1 MFMTVGPPF
10 GSRRP
15 LAKLLLS
22 ARFVTSRTALKRQIH
37 LKTYTNN
44 NRIKCDDEF
53 ASLKEWASMNVDF
66 WKDKYPAGIAADINP
81 DEYQNIQAVLKQSC
95 QRFAD
100 KPAFSNLGK
109 TITYGELYELS
120 GAFAAYL
127 QQHTDLKPGD
137 RIAVQLP
144 NVLQYPIAVFG
155 AIRAGLIVVNT
166 NPLYTAREME
176 HQFNDSGATALV
188 CLANMAHLA
197 EKVVPKTAVKHVIVT
212 EVGDLLPPLKRLLI
226 NSVIKYVKKMVPA
239 YHLPQAVKFNDVL
252 AKGHGRAVNDA
263 SPVSSDVAVLQY
275 TGGTTGVAKGAML
288 THRNLVANMLQCK
301 ALMGSNLN
309 EGSEILITPLPL
321 YHIYA
326 FTFHCMAMMLI
337 GNHNILISNPRDLP
351 SMVKELS
358 KWKFSGFVGLNTL
371 FVALCNNEGFRKLDF
386 SALKVTLSGGMA
398 LQLAAAERWKAVT
411 GCNICEGYGMTETSP
426 VATVNP
432 IQKIQIGTI
441 GIPMPSTLC
450 KVITDDGVELAL
462 GEVGEL
468 CVKGPQVMKGYWQ
481 REDATAEILDRE
493 GWLKTGDIAI
503 IQPDGYLRI
512 VDRKKDMI
520 LVSGFNVYPNELE
533 DVLTTLPG
541 VLQCA
546 AIGVPDEKSGEHIK
560 LFIVVKPGATLT
572 KEQVMEHMRA
582 NVTGYKVPKAVEFR
596 DVLPTT
602 NVGKILRREL
612 RDEELK
618 KLGLKK

>member
-1 MFMTVGPPF
+1 M
-10 GSRRP
+10 
-15 LAKLLLS
+15 
-22 ARFVTSRTALKRQIH
+22 IE
-37 LKTYTNN
+37 N
-44 NRIKCDDEF
+44 
-53 ASLKEWASMNVDF
+53 F
-66 WKDKYPAGIAADINP
+66 WKDKYPSGIATDIDP
-81 DEYQNIQAVLKQSC
+81 DEYPNVQAVLKQSC
-95 QRFAD
+95 ERFAN

-120 GAFAAYL
+120 GAFAAWL
-127 QQHTDLKPGD
+127 QQHTDLQPGD

-144 NVLQYPIAVFG
+144 NVLQYPVAVFG
-155 AIRAGLIVVNT
+155 AMRAGLIVVNT
-166 NPLYTAREME
+166 NPLYTVREME
-176 HQFNDSGATALV
+176 HQFNDSGAKALV

-197 EKVVPKTAVKHVIVT
+197 EKVVPKTQVKHVIVT
-212 EVGDLLPPLKRLLI
+212 EVADLLPPLKRLLI

-239 YHLPQAVKFNDVL
+239 YHLPHAIKFNDVL
-252 AKGHGRAVNDA
+252 SKGRGQPVKEA
-263 SPVSSDVAVLQY
+263 SPANSDVAVLQY

-288 THRNLVANMLQCK
+288 THRNLIANMLQCK
-301 ALMGSNLN
+301 ALMGSNLH
-309 EGSEILITPLPL
+309 EGCEILITPLPL

-326 FTFHCMAMMLI
+326 FTFHCMSMMLI

-351 SMVKELS
+351 AMVKELS

-371 FVALCNNEGFRKLDF
+371 FVALCNNQEFRNLDF
-386 SALKVTLSGGMA
+386 SSLKVTLSGGMA
-398 LQLAAAERWKAVT
+398 LQLAVAERWKEVT
-411 GCNICEGYGMTETSP
+411 NCSICEGYGMTETSP

-432 IQKIQIGTI
+432 ISNIQIGTI
-441 GIPMPSTLC
+441 GIPVPSTLC
-450 KVITDDGVELAL
+450 KVIDDAGNELPL

-481 REDATAEILDRE
+481 RQEATDEMLDSE

-503 IQPDGYLRI
+503 IQPDGYMRI

-520 LVSGFNVYPNELE
+520 LISGFNVYPNELE
-533 DVLTTLPG
+533 DVLVGLPG

-546 AIGVPDEKSGEHIK
+546 AIGIPDEKSGESIK
-560 LFIVVKPGATLT
+560 VFVVAKPGVTLT

-582 NVTGYKVPKAVEFR
+582 NLTGYKVPRSVEFR

-618 KLGLKK
+618 KLGVKK

>member
-1 MFMTVGPPF
+1 MTD
-10 GSRRP
+10 
-15 LAKLLLS
+15 
-22 ARFVTSRTALKRQIH
+22 
-37 LKTYTNN
+37 N
-44 NRIKCDDEF
+44 
-53 ASLKEWASMNVDF
+53 F
-66 WKDKYPAGIAADINP
+66 WKDKYPVGIAAEIDP
-81 DEYQNIQAVLKQSC
+81 DQYPNIQAVLKQSC

-109 TITYGELYELS
+109 TLTYGELYQLS

-144 NVLQYPIAVFG
+144 NLLQYPVVVFG
-155 AIRAGLIVVNT
+155 AMRAGLVVVNT

-176 HQFNDSGATALV
+176 HQFNDSGAKALV

-197 EKVVPKTAVKHVIVT
+197 EQVVSKTGVKTVIVT
-212 EVGDLLPPLKRLLI
+212 EVGDMLAPLKRLLV
-226 NSVIKYVKKMVPA
+226 NSVVKYVKKMVPA
-239 YHLPQAVKFNDVL
+239 YKLPHAVRLTEAL
-252 AKGHGRAVNDA
+252 AQGRGRPVAEANPA
-263 SPVSSDVAVLQY
+263 SGELAVLQY

-288 THRNLVANMLQCK
+288 THRNLVANMLQ
-301 ALMGSNLN
+301 ARAMMAANLE
-309 EGSEILITPLPL
+309 EGREIIVAPLPL

-337 GNHNILISNPRDLP
+337 GNHNVLITNPRDLP
-351 SMVKELS
+351 AMVKDLS
-358 KWKFSGFVGLNTL
+358 KYRFSGFVGLNTL
-371 FVALCNNEGFRKLDF
+371 FVALCNNEEFQKLDF
-386 SALKVTLSGGMA
+386 SSLKITLSGGMA
-398 LQLAAAERWKAVT
+398 LQLATAERWTQVT
-411 GCNICEGYGMTETSP
+411 GSPVCEGFGMTETSP
-426 VATVNP
+426 VASVNP
-432 IQKIQIGTI
+432 IANIQMGTI
-441 GIPMPSTLC
+441 GIPVPSTLC
-450 KVITDDGVELAL
+450 KVIDEAGNELPL
-462 GEVGEL
+462 GSVGEL

-481 REDATAEILDRE
+481 RQEATDEILDAE
-493 GWLKTGDIAI
+493 GWLKTGDIAL
-503 IQPDGYLRI
+503 IQEDGYMRI

-533 DVLTTLPG
+533 DVLATLPG

-546 AIGVPDEKSGEHIK
+546 AIGVPDEKSGEAIK
-560 LFIVVKPGATLT
+560 LFVVAKPGVTLT

-612 RDEELK
+612 RDEELQK
-618 KLGLKK
+618 LKKAS

>member
-1 MFMTVGPPF
+1 M
-10 GSRRP
+10 
-15 LAKLLLS
+15 
-22 ARFVTSRTALKRQIH
+22 IEH
-37 LKTYTNN
+37 
-44 NRIKCDDEF
+44 
-53 ASLKEWASMNVDF
+53 F
-66 WKDKYPAGIAADINP
+66 WKDKYPAGVTAEINP
-81 DEYQNIQAVLKQSC
+81 DEFPNIQAVLKQSC

-109 TITYGELYELS
+109 TLTYGELYALS
-120 GAFAAYL
+120 GAFAAWL

-144 NVLQYPIAVFG
+144 NVLQYPVAVFG
-155 AIRAGLIVVNT
+155 AMRAGLIVVNT
-166 NPLYTAREME
+166 NPLYTARELE
-176 HQFNDSGATALV
+176 HQFNDSGAKALV

-197 EKVVPKTAVKHVIVT
+197 EKVVPKTQVKHVIVT
-212 EVGDLLPPLKRLLI
+212 EVADLLPPLKRLLI

-239 YHLPQAVKFNDVL
+239 YNLPGAVRFNDAL
-252 AKGHGRAVNDA
+252 ALGKGGAVTEAN
-263 SPVSSDVAVLQY
+263 PQPNDVAVLQY

-288 THRNLVANMLQCK
+288 SHRNLVANMLQCR
-301 ALMGSNLN
+301 ALMGSNLH
-309 EGSEILITPLPL
+309 EGCEILITPLPL

-351 SMVKELS
+351 AMVKELG

-371 FVALCNNEGFRKLDF
+371 FVALCNNEAFRNLDF
-386 SALKVTLSGGMA
+386 SALKITLSGGMA
-398 LQLAAAERWKAVT
+398 LQLSVAERWKTVT
-411 GCNICEGYGMTETSP
+411 GCAICEGYGMTETSP
-426 VATVNP
+426 VAAVNP
-432 IQKIQIGTI
+432 SDANQVGTI
-441 GIPMPSTLC
+441 GIPVPSTLC
-450 KVITDDGVELAL
+450 KVIDDNGQELPL

-481 REDATAEILDRE
+481 REEATAEILDSD
-493 GWLKTGDIAI
+493 GWLKTGDIAL
-503 IQPDGYLRI
+503 IQPDGYMRI

-533 DVLTTLPG
+533 DVLAALPG
-541 VLQCA
+541 VLQSA
-546 AIGVPDEKSGEHIK
+546 AIGVPDEKSGEVIK
-560 LFIVVKPGATLT
+560 VFIVVKPGMTLT

-582 NVTGYKVPKAVEFR
+582 NVTGYKVPRYIEFR
-596 DVLPTT
+596 DALPTT

-618 KLGLKK
+618 KQGLKKIA

>member
-1 MFMTVGPPF
+1 M
-10 GSRRP
+10 
-15 LAKLLLS
+15 
-22 ARFVTSRTALKRQIH
+22 IE
-37 LKTYTNN
+37 N
-44 NRIKCDDEF
+44 
-53 ASLKEWASMNVDF
+53 F
-66 WKDKYPAGIAADINP
+66 WKDKYPAGITAQINP
-81 DEYQNIQAVLKQSC
+81 DEFPNIQAVLRQSC

-109 TITYGELYELS
+109 TITYGELYALS
-120 GAFAAYL
+120 GAFAAWL

-144 NVLQYPIAVFG
+144 NVLQYPVAVFG
-155 AIRAGLIVVNT
+155 AMRAGLIVVNT

-176 HQFNDSGATALV
+176 HQFNDSGAKALV

-197 EKVVPKTAVKHVIVT
+197 EKVVPKTQVKHVIVT
-212 EVGDLLPPLKRLLI
+212 EVADLLPPLKRVLI

-239 YHLPQAVKFNDVL
+239 YSLPGAIRFNDAL
-252 AKGHGRAVNDA
+252 ALGKGG
-263 SPVSSDVAVLQY
+263 PVTEANPQPNDVAVLQY

-288 THRNLVANMLQCK
+288 THRNLVANMLQCR
-301 ALMGSNLN
+301 ALMGSNLQ
-309 EGSEILITPLPL
+309 EGCEILITPLPL

-337 GNHNILISNPRDLP
+337 GNHNVLISNPRDLP
-351 SMVKELS
+351 AMVKELG
-358 KWKFSGFVGLNTL
+358 KWRFSGFVGLNTL
-371 FVALCNNEGFRKLDF
+371 FVALCNNDAFRALDF
-386 SALKVTLSGGMA
+386 SALKITLSGGMA
-398 LQLAAAERWKAVT
+398 LQLSVAERWKAVT
-411 GCNICEGYGMTETSP
+411 GCAICEGYGMTETSP
-426 VATVNP
+426 VAAVNP
-432 IQKIQIGTI
+432 AEANQIGTI
-441 GIPMPSTLC
+441 GIPVPSTLC
-450 KVITDDGVELAL
+450 KVIDDSGRELAL

-481 REDATAEILDRE
+481 REEATAEILDQD
-493 GWLKTGDIAI
+493 GWLKTGDIAV
-503 IQPDGYLRI
+503 IQPDGYMRI

-533 DVLTTLPG
+533 DVLAGLPG

-546 AIGVPDEKSGEHIK
+546 AIGVPDEKSGEVIK
-560 LFIVVKPGATLT
+560 VFIVVKPGMTLT

-582 NVTGYKVPKAVEFR
+582 NVTGYKVPRYIEFR

-618 KLGLKK
+618 KQGLKKIA